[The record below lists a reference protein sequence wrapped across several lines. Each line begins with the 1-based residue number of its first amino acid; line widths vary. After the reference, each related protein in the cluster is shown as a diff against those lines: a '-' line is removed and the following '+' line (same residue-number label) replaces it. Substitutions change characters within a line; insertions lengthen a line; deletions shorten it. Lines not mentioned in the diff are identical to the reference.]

1 LAVLLEATLAAGL
14 TAGAPS
20 APKVE
25 EGFLPG
31 ADGVRLFYRKVGNA
45 KGLAVFLHG
54 GPGSNFRGSGT
65 DMDPLGRTRTL
76 VMYDQRGS
84 GRSAVMT
91 DASLL
96 TADHHVRD
104 LEAVRRHFGAERM
117 SLVGLSWGAGLA
129 ALYAAKYPE
138 RVERLLLVSPM
149 APTRAY
155 IEARRARLIALLGEP
170 GAARQRQ
177 IRERMALAND
187 AQTREL
193 CHEFSDLT
201 FRLYLADATREKL
214 RHARARCDIPPAAI
228 RNRFVVE
235 AATTAS
241 LGEWDFGPLLARLGM
256 PALVLEGP
264 RGAQ

>member
-1 LAVLLEATLAAGL
+1 
-14 TAGAPS
+14 
-20 APKVE
+20 
-25 EGFLPG
+25 
-31 ADGVRLFYRKVGNA
+31 
-45 KGLAVFLHG
+45 
-54 GPGSNFRGSGT
+54 
-65 DMDPLGRTRTL
+65 
-76 VMYDQRGS
+76 
-84 GRSAVMT
+84 
-91 DASLL
+91 
-96 TADHHVRD
+96 
-104 LEAVRRHFGAERM
+104 
-117 SLVGLSWGAGLA
+117 
-129 ALYAAKYPE
+129 
-138 RVERLLLVSPM
+138 M